1 MMKPIKPVVDTGD
14 NSILPITTDVYTLC
28 LGDIPSDTETVYISN
43 ESGHL
48 VGKIKAEILSYL
60 IQCNN
65 LTKMS
70 SIMNHIS
77 EAAVAVDTQGRI
89 FYANENY
96 TTILGVPLGKIIGRD
111 IRVIESE
118 AALIEV
124 LEKQKAIVKEKTYI
138 KTIDKYVSVR
148 MYPLFAQG
156 EFQGAVSIFTDI
168 TQTNALTDKI
178 QVISEEVQEYR
189 NQLNAQN
196 ALSQLDIIGDDP
208 KFKSLVSQALVV
220 AETDAT
226 VLIRGE
232 NGTGKELIAKLI
244 QSNSTRSGK
253 PFITVNCAAIPEN
266 LIESE
271 LFGYEEGTFTG
282 ARKGGKIGKFQL
294 ADGGTIFLDEIG
306 DMPVSMQSKLLRVL
320 QENEI
325 EKIGKAQNIKIDV
338 RVVAATNQPLE
349 DMIEEKLFRRDLYY
363 RLKVIELI
371 IPPLRGRQ
379 HDIVLLANNFM
390 TQFCERYNKK
400 LTLSLESYNAL
411 GNYSWPG
418 NIRELKSCIEHAVI
432 LCTKDEISLS
442 DLPDSIIAVS
452 EFNLTAV
459 KKGPFTS
466 DLNIPEPDPLVP
478 FQESIDEYEKYI
490 LMKAIEYTGGNKTK
504 AMEQLKLSRRT
515 FYRKLNQYG
524 LV

>member
-1 MMKPIKPVVDTGD
+1 MKPIKPTVDTGEY
-14 NSILPITTDVYTLC
+14 STLPVTTDVYALC

-48 VGKIKAEILSYL
+48 VGKINVEIISYL

-77 EAAVAVDTQGRI
+77 EAAVAVDKQGRI

-96 TTILGVPLGKIIGRD
+96 TDILDAPLGKIIGRD

-124 LEKQKAIVKEKTYI
+124 IETQKAIVKEKTYI
-138 KTIDKYVSVR
+138 KTIDKYASVR
-148 MYPLFAQG
+148 MYPLFAKG
-156 EFQGAVSIFTDI
+156 EFQGAFSIFTDI
-168 TQTNALTDKI
+168 TQTKALTDKI

-196 ALSQLDIIGDDP
+196 ALSQLNIVGDDP
-208 KFKSLVSQALVV
+208 NFTALVSRALVV
-220 AETDAT
+220 AKTDAT

-232 NGTGKELIAKLI
+232 NGTGKELVAKLI
-244 QSNSTRSGK
+244 QSNSSRSDK

-282 ARKGGKIGKFQL
+282 AKKGGRIGKFQL

-338 RVVAATNQPLE
+338 RVIAATNQPLE

-371 IPPLRGRQ
+371 IPPLRERL
-379 HDIVLLANNFM
+379 HDIVLLANNFV

-400 LTLSLESYNAL
+400 LTLSLECYNVL

-432 LCTKDEISLS
+432 LCTRDEISLS
-442 DLPDSIIAVS
+442 DLPDSINAVS
-452 EFNLTAV
+452 AFNLTKE

-466 DLNIPEPDPLVP
+466 DLYIPEPDPLAP

-490 LMKAIEYTGGNKTK
+490 LMRTIEYTGGNKTK
-504 AMEQLKLSRRT
+504 AMELLKLSRRT